1 MIQVVTVIECTAN
14 RGLISKISWPTRAK
28 EVIWVKK
35 LIHEAL
41 LWKALHRQWERFL
54 FDTIRKKKK
63 DFYSINQHMEGQGV
77 HFLRLDCE
85 V

>member
-1 MIQVVTVIECTAN
+1 MIQVATVIECTAN

-54 FDTIRKKKK
+54 FDTIRKKKR
-63 DFYSINQHMEGQGV
+63 
-77 HFLRLDCE
+77 FLQYKPTHGRAGSSLLE
-85 V
+85 AGL